1 MALSH
6 RQIQDFVHAFNQG
19 ELQLEI
25 TYHITRID
33 NPESAVRSRLKTY
46 LAARVR
52 PENEP
57 RVVIKNEGDHTPQY
71 NDVRMD

>member
-19 ELQLEI
+19 QIQLEI
-25 TYHITRID
+25 TYRVTRLD
-33 NPESAVRSRLKTY
+33 AGPVKSRLKTD

-52 PENEP
+52 PTDGP
-57 RVVIKNEGDHTPQY
+57 RLIIKDESPGRQM
-71 NDVRMD
+71 NDIETN